1 MYILGK
7 SCKHYLQIPNFGG
20 FTMNINVSKGR
31 RSLYILVFAL
41 LLYVLLSALAPSAYA
56 VETGSINVEKNW
68 QTKGNA
74 LPESVTLYLNKGNA
88 TVSTLV
94 LSPAN
99 ARQDGAWAGSFENV
113 PLYDDAGQAID
124 YTIDEMWLEGY
135 DFSVLRQPRAESLE
149 IRDIGEK
156 ITPASE
162 SRYSVG
168 SANMIVANKGG
179 EYYLW
184 TESALSDT
192 QKPRLLSAINQA
204 GLQGFGKDL
213 RLSNTAFQSGLPA
226 YFDAGVTVG
235 SDSGV
240 YVDFEDTNVWSLFYA
255 GVYEIQRAQSAVVLN
270 TAQEPAATPSPS
282 ASPIVSPTPTIQP
295 SPTPSAPPETG
306 NTGIEWVCTMLSAS
320 LLALFILVRKLKAI
334 W

>member
-1 MYILGK
+1 
-7 SCKHYLQIPNFGG
+7 
-20 FTMNINVSKGR
+20 MNINVSKGR

-135 DFSVLRQPRAESLE
+135 EFSVLRQPKVES
-149 IRDIGEK
+149 INITDFGEK

-168 SANMIVANKGG
+168 NANLIVANKGG
-179 EYYLW
+179 DYYLW
-184 TESALSDT
+184 TENVLTDG
-192 QKPRLLSAINQA
+192 QKTRLLSAINEA
-204 GLQGFGKDL
+204 SLQGLGKDL
-213 RLSNTAFQSGLPA
+213 SLSNTVFQSGLPA
-226 YFDAGVTVG
+226 GFDVGVTVG
-235 SDSGV
+235 SDSSGV
-240 YVDFEDTNVWSLFYA
+240 YVDFENTNVWSLFYA
-255 GVYEIQRAQSAVVLN
+255 GVYEIQRAQSALTLN
-270 TAQEPAATPSPS
+270 TAITPASSPSPTAQPS
-282 ASPIVSPTPTIQP
+282 PTVTPIVSPTPA
-295 SPTPSAPPETG
+295 PSAPPQTG
-306 NTGIEWVCTMLSAS
+306 NTGIEWVCATLAAS
-320 LLALFILVRKLKAI
+320 ILALFILVRKLKSI

>member
-1 MYILGK
+1 
-7 SCKHYLQIPNFGG
+7 
-20 FTMNINVSKGR
+20 MNMKASKAR
-31 RSLYILVFAL
+31 RGLYTLVFSIL
-41 LLYVLLSALAPSAYA
+41 LCNLLSALAPAA
-56 VETGSINVEKNW
+56 HAAEMGSIAVEKNW
-68 QTKGNA
+68 QTKGNS
-74 LPESVTLYLNKGNA
+74 LPQSVTLYLKNGEA

-94 LSPAN
+94 MSNAN
-99 ARQDGAWAGSFENV
+99 AGQNGEWTGSFENV
-113 PLYDDAGQAID
+113 PLYDNNGRPIE
-124 YTIDEMWLEGY
+124 YTVSEMWLEGY
-135 DFSVLRQPRAESLE
+135 DFSVLRQPKAESIE
-149 IRDIGEK
+149 IKEIGEK

-184 TESALSDT
+184 TESNLSDT
-192 QKPRLLSAINQA
+192 QKTRLLASINQA

-213 RLSNTAFQSGLPA
+213 SLSNTAFQSGLPA

-235 SDSGV
+235 EDNSGV
-240 YVDFEDTNVWSLFYA
+240 YVDFEKTNVWSLFYA

-270 TAQEPAATPSPS
+270 TAIAAATPTPS

-295 SPTPSAPPETG
+295 SPTPSAPPQTG

-320 LLALFILVRKLKAI
+320 LLALFILVRKLRTV